1 MEGNSTEA
9 PPRVEG
15 PGGKLR
21 TWRNAAKL
29 TLEAAAH
36 KLGLTSASTVSEYER
51 GSRSPSFASA
61 KAIQKLTKGSVRVE
75 EWGFDPKT
83 GRKVAA

>member
-1 MEGNSTEA
+1 MKRNDTTEA

-21 TWRNAAKL
+21 NWRTAAKL
-29 TLEAAAH
+29 TLEAAAIR
-36 KLGLTSASTVSEYER
+36 LGLTSASTVSEYER

-61 KAIQKLTKGSVRVE
+61 KAIQKLTRGAVRVE

-83 GRKVAA
+83 GRRGK

>member
-1 MEGNSTEA
+1 MERNETEA

-21 TWRNAAKL
+21 TWRTGAKL
-29 TLEAAAH
+29 TLEATATR
-36 KLGLTSASTVSEYER
+36 LGLTSASTVSEYER
-51 GSRSPSFASA
+51 GTRKPSFASA
-61 KAIQKLTKGSVRVE
+61 KAIQRITKGAVRIE

-83 GRKVAA
+83 GRRAA